1 MAGICLNKALG
12 AQSSALKK
20 KLSQVSFL
28 SYVDEPALLKI
39 TAEELEVCHNCHY
52 PEGKQS
58 TCHKTGVAPQ

>member
-1 MAGICLNKALG
+1 MAGICLYKELG
-12 AQSSALKK
+12 GLFFVFKK

-28 SYVDEPALLKI
+28 PYVDEPALLKVI
-39 TAEELEVCHNCHY
+39 AEELEVCHNCHY